1 MWKKYEIVIWL
12 EIHVKLNSET
22 KLFCSCKNEQNFD
35 GLEKNKN
42 ICPVCTWQPGAL
54 PVLQKWP
61 LQKAIQ
67 LGLALN
73 CDINEFSNFDRKSYF
88 YPDLPMGYQIT
99 QLFHPTNTNWYVNFF
114 ISEYSEEKK
123 VNITQA
129 HMEADAWKT
138 IHEWWKAYLDYNR
151 AATPLVEIVTWPD
164 FRSDEE
170 VVEFL
175 KELQRLVRFNNVS
188 HADLEKWQMRC
199 DVNISLRPVWQKEF
213 WTRVELKNMNSFS
226 AIKRAINHEYKR
238 QEKLLEAWKQ
248 IDQETRGWNDMKWNS
263 YTMRSKE
270 DALDY
275 RYFPEPDLPGLKLE
289 QDFINEQKSYIQE
302 SAFARAKR
310 YKEKYNFNKEFITPL
325 IASKTMSD
333 YFENLI
339 QDGIKPKLA
348 GKYMVNILSRY
359 LNDEQ
364 KELEDVSFSYWNFK
378 TIIEKEQKQE
388 LLENQAKDV
397 FKTMV
402 ETWKDPLEIIEEKW
416 YKVQDD
422 SELEKIVQEVL
433 QENQEAIADI
443 KEWKLKA
450 AWFLVWQVMKK
461 SQWKANPWKAKD
473 MIIKMAEES

>member
-1 MWKKYEIVIWL
+1 MEYEIVIWL
-12 EIHVKLNSET
+12 EIHVKLNSKT
-22 KLFCSCKNEQNFD
+22 KIFCSCKNEQNFD
-35 GLEKNKN
+35 NLEKNKN

-54 PVLQKWP
+54 PVLQEWVLK
-61 LQKAIQ
+61 KAVQ

-73 CDINEFSNFDRKSYF
+73 CKINETSNFDRKSYF

-99 QLFHPTNTNWYVNFF
+99 QLFHATNTNWYVNFF
-114 ISEYSEEKK
+114 INNYTEEKK
-123 VNITQA
+123 VNILQA

-151 AATPLVEIVTWPD
+151 AATPLVEIVTFPD

-175 KELQRLVRFNNVS
+175 KELQRIVRFNNVS
-188 HADLEKWQMRC
+188 YADLEKWQMRC
-199 DVNISLRPVWQKEF
+199 DVNISLREKWVEKL
-213 WTRVELKNMNSFS
+213 WTRAELKNMNSFS

-238 QEKLLEAWKQ
+238 QEKLLKAWKT
-248 IDQETRGWNDMKWNS
+248 IDQETRGWNDVKGNS

-275 RYFPEPDLPGLKLE
+275 RYFPEPDLPVLRLKK
-289 QDFINEQKSYIQE
+289 DFIEEQKKYIQE
-302 SAFARAKR
+302 SPFSRSKR

-325 IASKTMSD
+325 ISSKTMSD
-333 YFENLI
+333 YFENLVKDEI
-339 QDGIKPKLA
+339 NPKLA

-364 KELEDVSFSYWNFK
+364 IELEDVKFSYEDFK
-378 TIIEKEQKQE
+378 TIIEKEQNQE

-397 FKTMV
+397 FKEMV
-402 ETWKDPLEIIEEKW
+402 ATWKKPLDIIEEKG
-416 YKVQDD
+416 YKPQDD
-422 SELEKIVQEVL
+422 SELENIIKQVL
-433 QENQEAIADI
+433 QENQEAIKDI

-473 MIIKMAEES
+473 MIIKIAQEI